1 MAQKKIAFSLCAIIS
16 HHACPGKEGILG
28 CHPDLAGRDLQRGTL
43 TRESRGEQAQAGLDA
58 LESAEMSRMA
68 RLNGE
73 YKERFGFPFVICAR
87 MCDKANI
94 LQQLSQR
101 ARGGEEVK
109 KIGRLRLQGLVL
121 TGSPDKL
128 CLTCYSVKIP
138 ITIRPTRGCDVCFGF
153 ISNLVICTILPS
165 YNDFFYSKQ

>member
-101 ARGGEEVK
+101 ARGGEGARRRGGEEDRPPASPGPRAHWLSGQVVSH
-109 KIGRLRLQGLVL
+109 LLQCKDSHYHQTYTWL
-121 TGSPDKL
+121 
-128 CLTCYSVKIP
+128 
-138 ITIRPTRGCDVCFGF
+138 
-153 ISNLVICTILPS
+153 
-165 YNDFFYSKQ
+165 